1 MTEAQLTW
9 PKLSQNARKNI
20 KNLYHYSKC
29 KLKFYKL
36 WPYFVFFFFVEIQTQ
51 ICPFTKLRSIQPKS
65 RLQILIQI
73 WAKILYSMSVIQV
86 NTKICTNMCKGSLL
100 KIIVGPFR
108 TWKKKG
114 FQFRQAELYTCKT
127 MSEEIYIILWQLIS
141 ICVVHG
147 LSICSFVMIGPI

>member
-1 MTEAQLTW
+1 MT
-9 PKLSQNARKNI
+9 I
-20 KNLYHYSKC
+20 FC
-29 KLKFYKL
+29 
-36 WPYFVFFFFVEIQTQ
+36 VFFFVEIQTQ

-108 TWKKKG
+108 T
-114 FQFRQAELYTCKT
+114 
-127 MSEEIYIILWQLIS
+127 
-141 ICVVHG
+141 
-147 LSICSFVMIGPI
+147 